1 MVKKN
6 KLTLCRGIPSSGKT
20 TLAKKIVDADETG
33 NTVMV
38 SADDFYTHDD
48 GSYNFDF
55 SLIKMAHAY
64 CQGVAF
70 YHLARGKNVVVHN
83 TFTQKWEVGPYLE
96 TAISC
101 GYEWDIIEP
110 KTKWKSDPS
119 VCAEKNTHNVPLAS
133 IEKMAARWETTKS
146 IVEYFNK
153 ERFAAS

>member
-1 MVKKN
+1 MQTKP
-6 KLTLCRGIPSSGKT
+6 KLTLCRGLPGSGKT

-64 CQGVAF
+64 CQGTAF
-70 YHLARGKNVVVHN
+70 YHLSRGKSVVVHN
-83 TFTQKWEVGPYLE
+83 TLTQKWECGPLIE
-96 TAISC
+96 TAIAC

-119 VCAEKNTHNVPLAS
+119 VCIDKNTHNVPMAT

-146 IVEYFNK
+146 IMEYFNK